1 MAHPVVHPWPAHAGI
16 RRTSRILTASAIVA
30 LLPVSVTAQSSP
42 GALPR
47 ASASRDTL
55 TLTHAEAR
63 ARALRGN
70 PELRA
75 QRLDVVA
82 ARGQARQAGILRYNP
97 GADVITGAAGGAH
110 PEFSLSQEFEI
121 AGQRGLRR
129 SVANAGVERAV
140 AATSD
145 ATRTTMA
152 DVDRSF
158 YRLIAAARRV
168 ALADEVLALNAR
180 LAQVTA
186 KQLKEGE
193 TSKLDYN
200 LSVIELGRSRAH
212 LLEARRTQD
221 ETSLELRRLIG
232 IQEQTAIVPQYDT
245 QHRHAEI
252 DSAGAVRITP
262 SILGIDD
269 TPTSGDTNVVLSLDT
284 LVGLAIARRPDIV
297 AQTAAV
303 DEAARSVQLT
313 RREAMPNLVARA
325 VLQQDES
332 TGRTIVRP
340 GVGLSLPIFNRNQG
354 DVQTRQAL
362 AEQASLNRA
371 ALLARVRSEVETAYR
386 GYTAAALAVEVLEST
401 VLGPARDNRR
411 LLEAAYREGKVGLP
425 VLLLIRNQV
434 IDAEQD
440 YWSAWLSER
449 EAGAALASAV
459 GVTAGALSMPTSGGA
474 R

>member
-1 MAHPVVHPWPAHAGI
+1 MIVLIPVLVN
-16 RRTSRILTASAIVA
+16 
-30 LLPVSVTAQSSP
+30 AQSAP

-47 ASASRDTL
+47 ASAFRDTL
-55 TLTHAEAR
+55 SLTHAEAR
-63 ARALRGN
+63 ARALRDN

-75 QRLDVVA
+75 QRLDVAA
-82 ARGQARQAGILRYNP
+82 ARGQAKQAGILRYNP
-97 GADVITGAAGGAH
+97 SVDVITGAGGGAH
-110 PEFSLSQEFEI
+110 PEFGVSHELEI

-129 SVANAGVERAV
+129 SVANAGVVRSI
-140 AATSD
+140 AATND
-145 ATRTTMA
+145 ATRTTLA

-168 ALADEVLALNAR
+168 ALADDVLALNVR

-186 KQLKEGE
+186 RQLEEGE

-221 ETSLELRRLIG
+221 ATSLELRRLIG
-232 IQEQTAIVPQYDT
+232 IPEQTAIVPQYDT

-262 SILGIDD
+262 GILGL
-269 TPTSGDTNVVLSLDT
+269 GDAPSQGVAAIVLSLDT
-284 LVGLAIARRPDIV
+284 LVGLAIARRPDIA

-303 DEAARSVQLT
+303 DEAARAVQLI
-313 RREAMPNLVARA
+313 RREAMPNVVARA
-325 VLQQDES
+325 VLQQEES
-332 TGRTIVRP
+332 TGRTTVRP

-354 DVQTRQAL
+354 DVQTRQAI
-362 AEQASLNRA
+362 AQQARLNRT
-371 ALLARVRSEVETAYR
+371 ALLARVRIEVEAAYR

-459 GVTAGALSMPTSGGA
+459 GVTAGALSTTMSGGA